1 MGFAAAAILL
11 LLQQPS
17 RASAATEIAK
27 GYEAARADPSEANVF
42 ALANRLAVE
51 RQYSEAAKFFAFG
64 LERYPKSAR
73 MRVGA
78 SVAAHGEGRFDD
90 AVDHLCS
97 AVDLD
102 PADPRPLY
110 FLGQMYDLSPSMAA
124 EVTRRLE
131 KFVELYPANAYARL
145 YYAVSRAKAGSGD
158 AAVLGEIESH
168 FSAAVR
174 LAPRLAEAWFEFGSF
189 LERNGHPDQAELKL
203 AEAVRF
209 DSQFR
214 KAWYRL
220 AMVRRHLGKAREAAE
235 AMDRFRKLG
244 SGL

>member
-1 MGFAAAAILL
+1 MGLAAAVVLL
-11 LLQQPS
+11 LLQHPS
-17 RASAATEIAK
+17 RDAAAAEITK

-51 RQYSEAAKFFAFG
+51 RQYSEAAKFFDFG

-90 AVDHLCS
+90 AVDHLCK

-102 PADPRPLY
+102 PSDSRPLY

-124 EVTRRLE
+124 EVTRRLG

-145 YYAVSRAKAGSGD
+145 YFAVSRAKAGSED
-158 AAVLGEIESH
+158 AAVLGEIKSN
-168 FSAAVR
+168 FAAAVR

-189 LERNGHPDQAELKL
+189 LERNGNLDQAELKL
-203 AEAVRF
+203 AEAVRI
-209 DSQFR
+209 DSKYR

-220 AMVRRHLGKAREAAE
+220 AMVRRRLGKPREAAE
-235 AMDRFRKLG
+235 AMAHFLKLG
-244 SGL
+244 SGT